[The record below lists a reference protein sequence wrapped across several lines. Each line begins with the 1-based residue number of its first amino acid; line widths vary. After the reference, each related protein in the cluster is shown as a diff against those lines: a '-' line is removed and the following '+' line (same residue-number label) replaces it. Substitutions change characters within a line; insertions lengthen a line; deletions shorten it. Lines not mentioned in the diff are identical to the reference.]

1 MDKETHLQKA
11 AEEQLFQVA
20 VHGSGTVT
28 WSGKEDQSSATSYS
42 TTSIMVLHTQHRAM
56 GEHIH
61 VRCTEEFKRRL
72 NLAAAA
78 TDRNL
83 SEYVREE
90 LGDAAEEDLDGVVV
104 DDIRVDA

>member
-1 MDKETHLQKA
+1 
-11 AEEQLFQVA
+11 
-20 VHGSGTVT
+20 
-28 WSGKEDQSSATSYS
+28 
-42 TTSIMVLHTQHRAM
+42 M
-56 GEHIH
+56 GEQEDNDEFIH
-61 VRCTEEFKRRL
+61 VRCSEEFKRRI
-72 NLAAAA
+72 NIAAAA

>member
-1 MDKETHLQKA
+1 
-11 AEEQLFQVA
+11 
-20 VHGSGTVT
+20 
-28 WSGKEDQSSATSYS
+28 
-42 TTSIMVLHTQHRAM
+42 M
-56 GEHIH
+56 GEQIH

-83 SEYVREE
+83 SEFVREE

-104 DDIRVDA
+104 DDIRVGA

>member
-1 MDKETHLQKA
+1 
-11 AEEQLFQVA
+11 
-20 VHGSGTVT
+20 
-28 WSGKEDQSSATSYS
+28 
-42 TTSIMVLHTQHRAM
+42 M
-56 GEHIH
+56 GEQEDDDEYIH
-61 VRCTEEFKRRL
+61 ARCSEEFKRRI

-104 DDIRVDA
+104 DDIRVGDSGGQR

>member
-1 MDKETHLQKA
+1 
-11 AEEQLFQVA
+11 
-20 VHGSGTVT
+20 
-28 WSGKEDQSSATSYS
+28 
-42 TTSIMVLHTQHRAM
+42 M
-56 GEHIH
+56 GEQEDDDEYIH

-104 DDIRVDA
+104 DETHERDTTGGSHER

>member
-1 MDKETHLQKA
+1 
-11 AEEQLFQVA
+11 
-20 VHGSGTVT
+20 
-28 WSGKEDQSSATSYS
+28 
-42 TTSIMVLHTQHRAM
+42 M
-56 GEHIH
+56 GEQEDDDEYIH
-61 VRCTEEFKRRL
+61 VRCSEEFKRRI

-104 DDIRVDA
+104 DDYTVVEEVA